1 MKKKNDKKHNA
12 IFAFS
17 FKIQQIREY
26 LQLYN
31 PISRNRVKLAM
42 LVDCFTALK
51 KSGEAKRGN
60 QRVSERCIF
69 LFPQNGD
76 VPPAA

>member
-1 MKKKNDKKHNA
+1 MKKKNDKKHNV

-31 PISRNRVKLAM
+31 PISRNRIKLAM

-51 KSGEAKRGN
+51 KSVEAKRGN
-60 QRVSERCIF
+60 QRASERRIF